1 MAQPFSFSKEL
12 FLRIAEESGLGTD
25 PSHLDSLYAY
35 LQGVLP
41 GLRTIE
47 NLDLADAEPF
57 MPPLT
62 KRSDS
67 HGRK

>member
-1 MAQPFSFSKEL
+1 VVQSYSFSKEL
-12 FLRIAEESGLGTD
+12 LMRIAEESGLSTD

-47 NLDLADAEPF
+47 DLDLGDAEPF
-57 MPPLT
+57 MPLFM
-62 KRSDS
+62 K
-67 HGRK
+67 KE

>member
-1 MAQPFSFSKEL
+1 VAQPFSFSKEL
-12 FLRIAEESGLGTD
+12 FLRIAEESGLSTD

-47 NLDLADAEPF
+47 DLDLGDAEPF
-57 MPPLT
+57 MPLLM
-62 KRSDS
+62 K
-67 HGRK
+67 KE